1 MSSDAPFVKY
11 VLLYHSH
18 DILSSIKTKSRLPF
32 SDSLQM
38 LFIIAFKYAPL
49 VLFLLIKQ
57 DISMAEKLSY
67 LKRGTA
73 YERINAY
80 ARMDYIWLIGG
91 IFNIVF
97 SCDRFYGFSLTG
109 YLLRYQEKRIQRTH
123 RHLYDPL
130 SHCFQ
135 KSV

>member
-38 LFIIAFKYAPL
+38 LFIIAFKNTSL
-49 VLFLLIKQ
+49 VLFFLIKQ

-97 SCDRFYGFSLTG
+97 SCDRFYMV
-109 YLLRYQEKRIQRTH
+109 
-123 RHLYDPL
+123 
-130 SHCFQ
+130 SH
-135 KSV
+135 

>member
-18 DILSSIKTKSRLPF
+18 YILSSIKTKSRLPF

-49 VLFLLIKQ
+49 MLFLLIKQ

-97 SCDRFYGFSLTG
+97 SCDRFYMV
-109 YLLRYQEKRIQRTH
+109 
-123 RHLYDPL
+123 
-130 SHCFQ
+130 SH
-135 KSV
+135 

>member
-49 VLFLLIKQ
+49 MLFLLIKQ

-97 SCDRFYGFSLTG
+97 SCDR
-109 YLLRYQEKRIQRTH
+109 
-123 RHLYDPL
+123 LYMV
-130 SHCFQ
+130 SH
-135 KSV
+135 